1 MGKTRQALDPYDA
14 VLDEIK
20 ERLEVLMES
29 VEATV
34 RTLAAQEPDPMA
46 KKMAVI
52 TVLAELTKLTS
63 QVVQK
68 L

>member
-1 MGKTRQALDPYDA
+1 MGETRQALDPYDA

-29 VEATV
+29 VEAV
-34 RTLAAQEPDPMA
+34 RTLAAQEPDQMA
-46 KKMAVI
+46 KKMAI
-52 TVLAELTKLTS
+52 IAVLAELTKLTS